1 MFILFLMFVFCM
13 CFFFSSRR
21 RHTRLQG
28 DWSSD
33 VCSSDLF
40 VVFPEWIYEVIW
52 SSACPALLQCP
63 RRNQVGPGVGVH
75 FTSYQPLRT
84 SLPIMVPDSRRV
96 WALRRFAPVIGE
108 ILSLSVERSLP
119 ASTRSATW
127 FRSLCCSIMS
137 GVLKRGRVNM
147 SSQQS
152 VALFARTVSMGSG
165 LVFPTMATSAPC
177 GATISDIASQ

>member
-63 RRNQVGPGVGVH
+63 RRNQVAPGIDEYVIVPHGGGALEVKI
-75 FTSYQPLRT
+75 QCRAAPCLRGGW
-84 SLPIMVPDSRRV
+84 S
-96 WALRRFAPVIGE
+96 G
-108 ILSLSVERSLP
+108 LP
-119 ASTRSATW
+119 AR
-127 FRSLCCSIMS
+127 R
-137 GVLKRGRVNM
+137 
-147 SSQQS
+147 
-152 VALFARTVSMGSG
+152 
-165 LVFPTMATSAPC
+165 
-177 GATISDIASQ
+177 